1 MSPDEEFNSHLNYP
15 SALNPMKNLCKRTDP
30 QPLATEMKDNTV
42 IFIEGEFNFIIQS
55 LTSIYSLFKKD
66 LE

>member
-15 SALNPMKNLCKRTDP
+15 SALNSMKNLCKRTDP

-42 IFIEGEFNFIIQS
+42 IFIEGEFNFS
-55 LTSIYSLFKKD
+55 LTSIYSFFKKD
-66 LE
+66 FE